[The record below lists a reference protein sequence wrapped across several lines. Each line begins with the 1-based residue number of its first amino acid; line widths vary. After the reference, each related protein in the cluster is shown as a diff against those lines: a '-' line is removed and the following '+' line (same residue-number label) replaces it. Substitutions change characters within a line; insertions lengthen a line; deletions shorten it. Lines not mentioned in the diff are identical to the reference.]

1 MMGLKTLKDCGTD
14 TRFCSKL
21 PMFARSELRTE
32 LKQEAIKEIKCIRG
46 FGCGKVTEVLV
57 NKKPQICGDKEYSP
71 RPLCKICITNEK
83 ELDIPLHQ
91 YIIRKFNITEEDLK

>member
-32 LKQEAIKEIKCIRG
+32 LKQEAIKWIKAIQSGSGVNRNNFPDSMKGSYPKRKWDDSTFTIGLEYG
-46 FGCGKVTEVLV
+46 F
-57 NKKPQICGDKEYSP
+57 
-71 RPLCKICITNEK
+71 
-83 ELDIPLHQ
+83 
-91 YIIRKFNITEEDLK
+91 IIGLMEFLNITEEEVKC